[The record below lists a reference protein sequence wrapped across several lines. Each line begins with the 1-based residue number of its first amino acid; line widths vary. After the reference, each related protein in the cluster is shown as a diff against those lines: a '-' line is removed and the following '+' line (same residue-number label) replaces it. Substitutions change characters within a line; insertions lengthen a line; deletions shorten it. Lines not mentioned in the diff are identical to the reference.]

1 MRFGKRKWNSKSKK
15 SKAKP
20 YGRKKGK
27 MHNVVTVVVVSIIA
41 MVCISIYVLNARLM
55 PIYLDYAEIQT
66 YKVASYVVSK
76 AINSRT
82 SSVLDVNDIIVDLP
96 TQSTDMITTKFNTE
110 IINQVRAETT
120 ALVKEYL
127 EQAENGDLS
136 HLPNLE
142 NVEYDVGK
150 MEAGDGIVFFVP
162 LGQALNIPIIGNLGP
177 KIPIRFH
184 IIGNV
189 HSNVENTVSEFGI
202 NNAIVEVNLFIEV
215 NVQII
220 VPFASK
226 SASVEQKIPVAIGLV
241 RGTVPHI
248 YSAGEGAQPSIEVP
262 IPYE

>member
-1 MRFGKRKWNSKSKK
+1 MRFRKRKKWKSKGTK
-15 SKAKP
+15 RSKFQ
-20 YGRKKGK
+20 
-27 MHNVVTVVVVSIIA
+27 NVMTIIVVSVVG

-55 PIYLDYAEIQT
+55 PIYLEYAEVQT
-66 YKVASYVVSK
+66 HKVASYVVSK

-96 TQSTDMITTKFNTE
+96 TQSADMITTKFNTE
-110 IINQVRAETT
+110 IINQVRAETQT
-120 ALVKEYL
+120 LVKEYL

-189 HSNVENTVSEFGI
+189 HSNVESTVSEFGI
-202 NNAIVEVNLFIEV
+202 NNAIVEVNLLIDV

-226 SASVEQKIPVAIGLV
+226 SASVEQKIPIAIGLV

-262 IPYE
+262 VPFD

>member
-1 MRFGKRKWNSKSKK
+1 MRFKKSRRMHFRKKSSKK
-15 SKAKP
+15 
-20 YGRKKGK
+20 
-27 MHNVVTVVVVSIIA
+27 NFVTLLLMSIII
-41 MVCISIYVLNARLM
+41 MVVISIYVVNARLM
-55 PIYLDYAEIQT
+55 PTYLQYAEVQT
-66 YKVASYVVSK
+66 QKVASYVVSK
-76 AINSRT
+76 AINSKT
-82 SSVLDVNDIIVDLP
+82 SSVLDVNEIIVDIP
-96 TQSTDMITTKFNTE
+96 TQSNDVITTKFNTE
-110 IINQVRAETT
+110 IINQVRAETQT
-120 ALVKEYL
+120 LVKEYL

-162 LGQALNIPIIGNLGP
+162 LGQALNLPILGNLGP

-189 HSNVENTVSEFGI
+189 QSNIESSIEEFGI
-202 NNAIVEVNLFIEV
+202 NNAKVEVNLLIAV
-215 NVQII
+215 KVQII
-220 VPFASK
+220 IPFASK
-226 SASVEQKIPVAIGLV
+226 SASVQQKIPIAMGLV

>member
-1 MRFGKRKWNSKSKK
+1 MRFSKPRRKNYKRKRQKK
-15 SKAKP
+15 N
-20 YGRKKGK
+20 R
-27 MHNVVTVVVVSIIA
+27 VTLILVSLLL
-41 MVCISIYVLNARLM
+41 MVFLSIYVINMRLM
-55 PIYLDYAEIQT
+55 PTYLDYAEVQT
-66 YKVASYVVSK
+66 QKVASYVVSK
-76 AINSRT
+76 AINSKT
-82 SSVLDVNDIIVDLP
+82 SSVLDVNDVIVDLP
-96 TQSTDMITTKFNTE
+96 TQSDDMITTKFNTQ

-120 ALVKEYL
+120 SLVKEYL

-136 HLPNLE
+136 NLPNLE

-162 LGQALNIPIIGNLGP
+162 LSQALNIPIIGNLGP

-189 HSNVENTVSEFGI
+189 QSDIESSIEEFGI
-202 NNAIVEVNLFIEV
+202 NNAKVEVNLMIQV

-220 VPFASK
+220 IPFASK
-226 SASVEQKIPVAIGLV
+226 SASVQQVIPIAMGLV

-262 IPYE
+262 IPYED

>member
-1 MRFGKRKWNSKSKK
+1 MRFSKPRRMYYKRKRQKK
-15 SKAKP
+15 N
-20 YGRKKGK
+20 R
-27 MHNVVTVVVVSIIA
+27 VTLILISLMA
-41 MVCISIYVLNARLM
+41 MVFLSIYLVNMRLM
-55 PIYLDYAEIQT
+55 PTYLDYAEVQT
-66 YKVASYVVSK
+66 QKVASYVVSK
-76 AINSRT
+76 AINSKT
-82 SSVLDVNDIIVDLP
+82 SSVLDVNDVIVDLP
-96 TQSTDMITTKFNTE
+96 TNSDDMVTTKFNTQ
-110 IINQVRAETT
+110 IINQVRAETQT
-120 ALVKEYL
+120 LVKEYL

-184 IIGNV
+184 IIGNTQ
-189 HSNVENTVSEFGI
+189 SNIESTIEEFGI
-202 NNAIVEVNLFIEV
+202 NNAKVEVNLLIRV

-220 VPFASK
+220 IPFASK
-226 SASVEQKIPVAIGLV
+226 SASVEQSIPIAMGLV

-262 IPYE
+262 IPYEE

>member
-1 MRFGKRKWNSKSKK
+1 MKFKKRKQKSKNLLTILLT
-15 SKAKP
+15 SLAL
-20 YGRKKGK
+20 
-27 MHNVVTVVVVSIIA
+27 
-41 MVCISIYVLNARLM
+41 MVGITIYVINMRLM
-55 PIYLDYAEIQT
+55 PTYLEYAEVQT
-66 YKVASYVVSK
+66 QKVASYVVSQ

-82 SSVLDVNDIIVDLP
+82 SSVLDVNEIIVDLP
-96 TQSTDMITTKFNTE
+96 TESTDMITTKFNTE
-110 IINQVRAETT
+110 IINQMRAETT
-120 ALVKEYL
+120 TLVKQYL

-136 HLPNLE
+136 NLPNLE

-162 LGQALNIPIIGNLGP
+162 LGQAIKVPIIGNLGP

-189 HSNVENTVSEFGI
+189 QSNVESSVREFGI
-202 NNAIVEVNLFIEV
+202 NNAIVEVNLFIDV

-226 SASVEQKIPVAIGLV
+226 SAAVEQKIPVAIGLV

>member
-1 MRFGKRKWNSKSKK
+1 
-15 SKAKP
+15 
-20 YGRKKGK
+20 
-27 MHNVVTVVVVSIIA
+27 
-41 MVCISIYVLNARLM
+41 MVFISIYMINMRLM
-55 PIYLDYAEIQT
+55 PTYLDYAEVQT
-66 YKVASYVVSK
+66 RKVASYVVSQ
-76 AINSRT
+76 AINSKT
-82 SSVLDVNDIIVDLP
+82 SSILDVNDVIIDLP
-96 TQSTDMITTKFNTE
+96 TQTEDMITTKFNTQ

-120 ALVKEYL
+120 SLVKEYL

-136 HLPNLE
+136 NLPNLE

-177 KIPIRFH
+177 KFPIRFH

-189 HSNVENTVSEFGI
+189 QSDVESTIAEFGI
-202 NNAIVEVNLFIEV
+202 NNAKVDVNLIIQV

-220 VPFASK
+220 IPFASK
-226 SASVEQKIPVAIGLV
+226 SASVEQKIPIAMGLV

-262 IPYE
+262 IPYED